1 MKVYEKQ
8 YDLFMNEI
16 IRYSITGI
24 ILIALELLYFKIADH
39 FNIIDKPNQ
48 RSSHSIP
55 TIRGGGIVF
64 LFAILLWF
72 VMNNFTYP
80 WFVLGAFLIAVV
92 SFMDDLGEQ
101 PAKLRLTIQLLA
113 FLLMGWEAGLND
125 QPIWISMIMLIVG
138 VGTINAFNFMDGING
153 ITGIYSLVNM
163 FTFLIIN
170 RSLVNFTNENLLIS
184 STLGVLV
191 FLFYNFRKKARCFAG
206 DIGSVTIAFIQLFL
220 LIQLIQSTGNYGWIF
235 LFLIY
240 GTDSVITIVYRL
252 TRRENIF
259 KAHRS
264 HLYQYFSNE
273 LGVSHLTVSLIY
285 GALQLVIN
293 ILLFLFLVTSS
304 IWFSLILMLIV
315 GIVYLII
322 REKTL
327 KKIGIKGLIVR

>member
-1 MKVYEKQ
+1 
-8 YDLFMNEI
+8 MNEI

>member
-273 LGVSHLTVSLIY
+273 LGVSHLFIFSYILHLVLTYINVDCRDSLF
-285 GALQLVIN
+285 N
-293 ILLFLFLVTSS
+293 NK
-304 IWFSLILMLIV
+304 
-315 GIVYLII
+315 
-322 REKTL
+322 REN
-327 KKIGIKGLIVR
+327 VEEDWH